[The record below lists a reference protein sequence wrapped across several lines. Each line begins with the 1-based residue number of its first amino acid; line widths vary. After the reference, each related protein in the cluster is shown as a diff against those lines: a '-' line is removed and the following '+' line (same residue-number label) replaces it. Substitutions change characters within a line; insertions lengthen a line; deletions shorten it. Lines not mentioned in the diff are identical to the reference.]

1 MIFPL
6 IILLILLVPG
16 WVAYVIGNA
25 VHRNLLK
32 AENPNATV
40 IRVVTTIG
48 SWIVIMVT
56 ILALLYFNVRLE
68 R

>member
-1 MIFPL
+1 MIFPI

>member
-1 MIFPL
+1 MWLPL
-6 IILLILLVPG
+6 LILFILLVPG
-16 WVAYVIGNA
+16 WAAYTLGNV
-25 VHRNLLK
+25 VHRNLVK

-40 IRVVTTIG
+40 IRVITTLG

-56 ILALLYFNVRLE
+56 IFVLLYYNLRLE

>member
-32 AENPNATV
+32 AENPNATA

>member
-1 MIFPL
+1 MIFPI
-6 IILLILLVPG
+6 IILLILLIPG